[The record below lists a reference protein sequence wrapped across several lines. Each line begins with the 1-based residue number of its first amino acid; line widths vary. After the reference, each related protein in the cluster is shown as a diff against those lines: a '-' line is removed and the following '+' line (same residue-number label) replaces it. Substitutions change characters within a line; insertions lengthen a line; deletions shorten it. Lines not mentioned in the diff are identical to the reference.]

1 LSSLHDCAIWRQ
13 RRDLWAASTDAA
25 KHAEKLGKKPS
36 EIKFAL
42 AMENDPFAEDV
53 RAGVLDDIERLGMRV
68 VIDDQLAPELND
80 MSATLTKVKALK
92 PDVLIISRQEKGV
105 ITAVTQMKALNV
117 YVPVVAMTHCDSA
130 QLAEKLPA
138 AEYVLCA
145 MQWHRT
151 LNYQGE
157 LFATPVEFATE
168 FKGAYGYEAPYQR
181 NVAKSM
187 VLSQVIDGKYVI
199 VWPAERAK
207 RDPML
212 PRPKQ

>member
-1 LSSLHDCAIWRQ
+1 
-13 RRDLWAASTDAA
+13 
-25 KHAEKLGKKPS
+25 
-36 EIKFAL
+36 
-42 AMENDPFAEDV
+42 MENDPFAEDV

-92 PDVLIISRQEKGV
+92 PDVLIISGQEKGA

-151 LNYQGE
+151 LNYQASCSPHRSSSPPSSRAGMAMR
-157 LFATPVEFATE
+157 LRIRRHNRRPPWKSSPTPSSGRRVSI
-168 FKGAYGYEAPYQR
+168 R
-181 NVAKSM
+181 
-187 VLSQVIDGKYVI
+187 
-199 VWPAERAK
+199 
-207 RDPML
+207 
-212 PRPKQ
+212 

>member
-1 LSSLHDCAIWRQ
+1 MSVSSGGNW
-13 RRDLWAASTDAA
+13 S
-25 KHAEKLGKKPS
+25 S
-36 EIKFAL
+36 
-42 AMENDPFAEDV
+42 
-53 RAGVLDDIERLGMRV
+53 
-68 VIDDQLAPELND
+68 
-80 MSATLTKVKALK
+80 
-92 PDVLIISRQEKGV
+92 
-105 ITAVTQMKALNV
+105 
-117 YVPVVAMTHCDSA
+117 MTTPHCDSA
-130 QLAEKLPA
+130 QLAENLPA

-168 FKGAYGYEAPYQR
+168 FKGAYGYEAPYQAAQSAAAVEVFADAFKRAQSLDPVKIREALAATELETFYGKVKFDETGR

-212 PRPKQ
+212 PRPKR